1 MIGLLLISMRI
12 HIAHL
17 LLAAHVGCQYHAL
30 TASITVAAI
39 SRTIRRIAHATSQAI
54 LISSGFVRDI
64 SNSVA
69 RVSANTYISKLE
81 N

>member
-17 LLAAHVGCQYHAL
+17 LLAVGCQYHAL

-39 SRTIRRIAHATSQAI
+39 NRTIRRIAHATSQAI
-54 LISSGFVRDI
+54 LISSGFVSDI